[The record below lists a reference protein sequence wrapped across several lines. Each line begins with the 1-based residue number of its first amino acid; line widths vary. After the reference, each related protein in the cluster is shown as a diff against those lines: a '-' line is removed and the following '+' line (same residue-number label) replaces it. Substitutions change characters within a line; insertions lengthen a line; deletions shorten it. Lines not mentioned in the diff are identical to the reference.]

1 MISCTSKV
9 LIMGGYAILDSKN
22 IGISI
27 GTNIRFFSNVK
38 AETGKV

>member
-1 MISCTSKV
+1 
-9 LIMGGYAILDSKN
+9 MGGYAILDSKN